1 MIVDI
6 HSHIKRNPAGQE
18 EEEKKLLLDME
29 KNGIDFRVVS
39 ALDGWP
45 VEAGNR
51 IYQSWCPLIRTVWP
65 AARSSTQRRI
75 TAPKQ
80 PGKP

>member
-51 IYQSWCPLIRTVWP
+51 YISKLVSAYPDRLAGCAVINR
-65 AARSSTQRRI
+65 
-75 TAPKQ
+75 
-80 PGKP
+80 

>member
-39 ALDGWP
+39 DVYKRQGVYIP
-45 VEAGNR
+45 
-51 IYQSWCPLIRTVWP
+51 
-65 AARSSTQRRI
+65 
-75 TAPKQ
+75 
-80 PGKP
+80 